1 MDAEGVEVLH
11 RGHRE
16 ATVVGVADALK
27 LDLLPAL
34 QTLLHKDL
42 RCEGEGRLCQFDEAL
57 LVGTDTRTETTQ
69 GVSRTDHD
77 GEADLV
83 GCLQGILHRLHSV
96 AHRHFQIHLAQL
108 LHEEVAVFCVHDSL
122 YART

>member
-1 MDAEGVEVLH
+1 MDTQWVEVLH
-11 RGHRE
+11 RSHRE
-16 ATVVGVADALK
+16 ATVVGIADALK
-27 LDLLPAL
+27 LNLLPAL
-34 QTLLHKDL
+34 QTLFNQNL
-42 RCEGEGRLCQFDEAL
+42 RCEGEGALCQLDKLL
-57 LVGTDTRTETTQ
+57 LVWTDTRTETTQ

-96 AHRHFQIHLAQL
+96 AYRHLQIHLTEL
-108 LHEEVAVFCVHDSL
+108 LYEEVAILSVHDSL